1 MFFIAS
7 IARRRSLTRSF
18 QEVVI
23 KPAGRDKHRVEL
35 HLNATFGGPET
46 NRIIYVTDEIPAEE
60 EDFFGSAK
68 KSICSWLSC
77 CCGLPDDS
85 RRDSVGEGAKPV
97 AGEPHCMTN
106 AAGQEASVD
115 DGASQHSRAT
125 RKTGVHVDAQLPPS
139 LLIVET
145 VNELKRVLDSVKEQ
159 QKHSDYA
166 SAKIAESSAALPHPQ
181 PPAAERSLTKAG
193 IILPDVPRPKGPNS
207 VRPRL
212 PASLS
217 VLSSSS
223 DAVSVADASEPSP
236 WDALTAL
243 EGGSQRAIPRTLSPA
258 GGSFRG
264 GSLAGNAFASVGL
277 GSVSSVGNSVTSEFA
292 RPVFQ
297 RRAPT
302 AARNA
307 PAAIAAEPPPLSSGS
322 SSSALRPPL
331 VLSLGLT
338 SAVPSPFAGFIAP
351 LQDLS
356 YTAAPRHAIPAPLTT
371 TAFND
376 IRSQDP
382 HAELRALRPL
392 AAVASETHLPQAPSF
407 TRHSVAS
414 PIPTVQY
421 PTHPPS
427 SLSAPAPASI
437 LPGVH
442 DAPSQPSAKAE
453 AVPFPAVASDTSVLE
468 RILSNVAA
476 ANLLPRFID
485 DLVDDGDLG
494 ALAITKPSKLQAKYG
509 LNDSQIPA
517 FIAGCQQAISSPVS
531 SCSAHG
537 DGHLRRDADASADSS
552 SRPSDQPSADAVS
565 SAAPSAPPLHAQTPR
580 APPPLPPLPSSF
592 EQ

>member
-1 MFFIAS
+1 M
-7 IARRRSLTRSF
+7 TRSF

-85 RRDSVGEGAKPV
+85 RRDSVGDGAKPV
-97 AGEPHCMTN
+97 AGEPHSMTN

-125 RKTGVHVDAQLPPS
+125 RKTGVPVDAQLPPS

-166 SAKIAESSAALPHPQ
+166 SAKIAESCAAPPHPQ
-181 PPAAERSLTKAG
+181 PPAAERCLTKAG

-223 DAVSVADASEPSP
+223 DAASVADASEPSP

-243 EGGSQRAIPRTLSPA
+243 EGGSQRAIPRTHTLSPA

-322 SSSALRPPL
+322 SISALRPPL
-331 VLSLGLT
+331 VISLGLT
-338 SAVPSPFAGFIAP
+338 SAVPSPSAGFIAP
-351 LQDLS
+351 LQDIS
-356 YTAAPRHAIPAPLTT
+356 YTAAPRHAISAPLTT

-382 HAELRALRPL
+382 PAELRALPPL
-392 AAVASETHLPQAPSF
+392 VAVASETHLPQAPSF

-421 PTHPPS
+421 PTQPPS
-427 SLSAPAPASI
+427 SLSAPAPAST

-476 ANLLPRFID
+476 AHLLPRFID

-531 SCSAHG
+531 SYSAHG
-537 DGHLRRDADASADSS
+537 DGHGHLRRAADASADAGSS
-552 SRPSDQPSADAVS
+552 DAVS
-565 SAAPSAPPLHAQTPR
+565 SAAPSAPPLHARTPR